1 MELDLEDVLQQAVSD
16 IQGMIDK
23 GFVEESDDDIYKAFG
38 GKKGEGKVS
47 VPKNITDKQILA
59 YFDFIG
65 RPLSTKEEKETVIS
79 AVRNRMTTKPVV
91 TKGKPVA
98 KFDPRTATLREV
110 AEIYAEKSGRG
121 KAFVGP
127 TLQYFSDI
135 ADEPGSALRLFEKDA
150 DGLTLLA
157 RTFKDTPEDAPIKT
171 AMQNLRQVGLTLKA
185 EFGPDTPEYKLLPD
199 KAPDTDIN
207 VRIFG
212 REEPPKALSEVAV
225 TSDRK
230 KITRLFEE
238 ISKKLDDPQ
247 TRPIAQAILFNLNT
261 GLRPSAA
268 AELTVSSYFPDTG
281 AIYVQAEVKGAKGR
295 SVNIPLNPIADSI
308 LQQNLQAGVTDYFFV
323 KPNGKPVT
331 SQDMTNLLRELPP
344 IPKIAYDAATDTYF
358 DTLVPKGFTGKK
370 GSPLLRNIH
379 ASVGRSLGID
389 PAQLAYLEGRSL
401 KATYKTGT
409 GELVRYQV
417 AMPGEVS
424 EFDRASANMFSS
436 FYADGA
442 KEAGFDIGT
451 YVPMPT
457 ERITS
462 QTAGYEDYFKLPVKE
477 QVAEVSPQTELDA
490 RAAMP
495 DEDLSVRLKN
505 KGINWTDTLKNWG
518 GKTLKAVPLVG
529 VGATYAAYK
538 EAGAS
543 PLEAG
548 VATALEETVMAA
560 PSMISAGIE
569 ISEAVGEAVTPVIAE
584 QIQEAEK
591 EAGESFIS
599 GMARSL
605 TGGGLDLNFFNS
617 GGFVNK

>member
-199 KAPDTDIN
+199 KAPNTDIN

-212 REEPPKALSEVAV
+212 REEPPKAVSEVAV

-230 KITRLFEE
+230 KLTKLFEE
-238 ISKKLDDPQ
+238 VSKKLDDPK

-261 GLRPSAA
+261 GLRPNAVA
-268 AELTVSSYFPDTG
+268 GLTVSSYKPDTG
-281 AIYVQAEVKGAKGR
+281 AIYVQAETKGAKGR
-295 SVNIPLNPIADSI
+295 AVNIPLNPIADSI
-308 LQQNLQAGVTDYFFV
+308 LQQNLQAGVTDNFFV
-323 KPNGKPVT
+323 KPNGKAVT
-331 SQDMTNLLRELPP
+331 SQDMTDLLRELPP
-344 IPKIAYDAATDTYF
+344 IPEIAYDSATDRYF
-358 DTLVPKGFTGKK
+358 DTLVPEGFTGKK
-370 GSPLLRNIH
+370 GSALLRNIH
-379 ASVGRSLGID
+379 ASVGRSIGIE
-389 PAQLAYLEGRSL
+389 PAQLAYLQGRSL

-409 GELVRYQV
+409 GELASYQV

-424 EFDRASANMFSS
+424 EVDRANASMFSS

-477 QVAEVSPQTELDA
+477 EVPQASSTAITDNLSKQPSVALMDDLAKNNLDWGNI
-490 RAAMP
+490 
-495 DEDLSVRLKN
+495 LKN
-505 KGINWTDTLKNWG
+505 FGK
-518 GKTLKAVPLVG
+518 KTLQAIPVA
-529 VGATYAAYK
+529 GAGLAYSSRR

-548 VATALEETVMAA
+548 VATALEETVMAV
-560 PSMISAGIE
+560 PSMVEAGIQVG
-569 ISEAVGEAVTPVIAE
+569 EAVGEAVTPMITE
-584 QIQEAEK
+584 QVQEAEK
-591 EAGESFIS
+591 ETGEGFVS

-605 TGGGLDLNFFNS
+605 TGGGLDLNLFNS

>member
-1 MELDLEDVLQQAVSD
+1 M
-16 IQGMIDK
+16 
-23 GFVEESDDDIYKAFG
+23 
-38 GKKGEGKVS
+38 
-47 VPKNITDKQILA
+47 
-59 YFDFIG
+59 
-65 RPLSTKEEKETVIS
+65 
-79 AVRNRMTTKPVV
+79 
-91 TKGKPVA
+91 A

-135 ADEPGSALRLFEKDA
+135 ADEPGSAMRLFEKDA

-157 RTFKDTPEDAPIKT
+157 RTFKDTPEDAPIKA
-171 AMQNLRQVGLTLKA
+171 AMQNLRQVGLVLKA

-199 KAPDTDIN
+199 KLPDTDIN

-212 REEPPKALSEVAV
+212 REEPPKAVSEVAV

-230 KITRLFEE
+230 KLTKLFEE

-268 AELTVSSYFPDTG
+268 AELTVSSYMPDTG
-281 AIYVQAEVKGAKGR
+281 AIYVQAEAKGAKGR

-323 KPNGKPVT
+323 KPNGKKVT
-331 SQDMTNLLRELPP
+331 SPDMTNLLRELPP
-344 IPKIAYDAATDTYF
+344 IPKITYDAATDTYF

-389 PAQLAYLEGRSL
+389 PAQLAYLQGRSL

-409 GELVRYQV
+409 GDLARYQV

-424 EFDRASANMFSS
+424 EFDRSNANMFSS

-442 KEAGFDIGT
+442 KNAGFDIGT
-451 YVPMPT
+451 YIPMPT

-477 QVAEVSPQTELDA
+477 EVSEASSKTQLDA
-490 RAAMP
+490 RAAVP
-495 DEDLSVRLKN
+495 DEDLATRLET
-505 KGINWTDTLKNWG
+505 KGINWADTLKNWG
-518 GKTLKAVPLVG
+518 GKTLKAIPA
-529 VGATYAAYK
+529 VGAGATFASYQ

-548 VATALEETVMAA
+548 VATTLEETVMAV
-560 PSMISAGIE
+560 PSMVEAGLGVG
-569 ISEAVGEAVTPVIAE
+569 EAVGEAATPVIAE
-584 QIQEAEK
+584 QVQEAEK
-591 EAGESFIS
+591 QADEGFVSGIS
-599 GMARSL
+599 RSL
-605 TGGGLDLNFFNS
+605 TGGGLDLNLFNS
-617 GGFVNK
+617 GGFVTK

>member
-1 MELDLEDVLQQAVSD
+1 M
-16 IQGMIDK
+16 
-23 GFVEESDDDIYKAFG
+23 
-38 GKKGEGKVS
+38 
-47 VPKNITDKQILA
+47 
-59 YFDFIG
+59 
-65 RPLSTKEEKETVIS
+65 
-79 AVRNRMTTKPVV
+79 
-91 TKGKPVA
+91 A

-199 KAPDTDIN
+199 KAPNTDIN

-212 REEPPKALSEVAV
+212 REEPAKAVSEVAV

-230 KITRLFEE
+230 KLTNLFEE
-238 ISKKLDDPQ
+238 VSKKLNDPR
-247 TRPIAQAILFNLNT
+247 TRPVAQAILFNLNT
-261 GLRPSAA
+261 GLRPNAVA
-268 AELTVSSYFPDTG
+268 GLQISSYKPDTG
-281 AIYVQAEVKGAKGR
+281 AVFVEAETKGAKGR
-295 SVNIPLNPIADSI
+295 AVNIPLNPIADSI
-308 LQQNLQAGVTDYFFV
+308 LQQNIQAGATDYFFT

-331 SQDMTNLLRELPP
+331 SKDMTDLLRELPP
-344 IPKIAYDAATDTYF
+344 IPEISFDNATGQYF
-358 DTLVPKGFTGKK
+358 DTLVPENFSGKK

-389 PAQLAYLEGRSL
+389 PAQLAYLQGRSL

-409 GELVRYQV
+409 GELASYQV

-424 EFDRASANMFSS
+424 EVDRANASMFSS

-462 QTAGYEDYFKLPVKE
+462 QTAGYEDYFKFPVKE
-477 QVAEVSPQTELDA
+477 QVSQADIQAGFQEAEKS
-490 RAAMP
+490 
-495 DEDLSVRLKN
+495 
-505 KGINWTDTLKNWG
+505 
-518 GKTLKAVPLVG
+518 KTYL
-529 VGATYAAYK
+529 
-538 EAGAS
+538 S
-543 PLEAG
+543 PLDIDD
-548 VATALEETVMAA
+548 LQN
-560 PSMISAGIE
+560 AGIE
-569 ISEAVGEAVTPVIAE
+569 INQPSGKKILSAAPFVALGGLTVAGVLADPAQAAMDIGL
-584 QIQEAEK
+584 
-591 EAGESFIS
+591 EAGALAMKAPAGLAAAVPMALAPKPAGEGSDVVSDAPLAGPYEGQDFIPAQEEPVDEGL
-599 GMARSL
+599 GMIARDVEIGEVDTVPEAPTPSSQE
-605 TGGGLDLNFFNS
+605 NQ
-617 GGFVNK
+617 GFLSPTL